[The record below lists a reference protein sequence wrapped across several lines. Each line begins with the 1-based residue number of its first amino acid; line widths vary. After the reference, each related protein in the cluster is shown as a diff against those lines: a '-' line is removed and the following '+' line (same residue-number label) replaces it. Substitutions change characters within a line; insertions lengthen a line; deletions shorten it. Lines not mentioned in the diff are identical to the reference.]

1 MNSDVEEM
9 SESLVRIFE
18 NVLLTEEKSLS
29 RGYFS
34 DLSLAEMHTLTAIG
48 PYEARTMSQT
58 AQTLGI
64 TTGTLTVSIDR
75 LVRKGYV
82 DRRRDDRDKR
92 VVRISLTRNGKLAC
106 RMHSKFH
113 RVLAK
118 RILEPYPQEER
129 DKLLVLA
136 KDIDLHIEQ
145 LLARYEGSEEEN
157 TIRKTASEIATDDS
171 KASKEA
177 DKTADKTADKEVKAN
192 NNKANKIIVKKE
204 TQDG

>member
-1 MNSDVEEM
+1 MHSDVEEM

-18 NVLLTEEKSLS
+18 NVLLTEGKSLS
-29 RGYFS
+29 QGYFS

-48 PYEARTMSQT
+48 PYEAKTMSQT
-58 AQTLGI
+58 AQKLGI

-92 VVRISLTRNGKLAC
+92 IVRISLTRNGKLAC

-118 RILEPYPQEER
+118 RILESYGDDDRKTLVGLVKEIDVKIEG
-129 DKLLVLA
+129 LLL
-136 KDIDLHIEQ
+136 
-145 LLARYEGSEEEN
+145 RYEGNEEKS
-157 TIRKTASEIATDDS
+157 TIRRTAREIVDETD
-171 KASKEA
+171 
-177 DKTADKTADKEVKAN
+177 
-192 NNKANKIIVKKE
+192 NNKIDK
-204 TQDG
+204 

>member
-1 MNSDVEEM
+1 MNSGVEEM

-48 PYEARTMSQT
+48 PYEAKTMSQT
-58 AQTLGI
+58 AQALGI

-75 LVRKGYV
+75 LVKKGYV

-92 VVRISLTRNGKLAC
+92 VVRISLTRTGKLAC

-118 RILEPYPQEER
+118 RILEPYGEEDQDR
-129 DKLLVLA
+129 LLVLVKA
-136 KDIDLHIEQ
+136 IDKHVED
-145 LLARYEGSEEEN
+145 LLARYEGSDEK
-157 TIRKTASEIATDDS
+157 TVIRETAKEIAHIDS
-171 KASKEA
+171 KNSKNS
-177 DKTADKTADKEVKAN
+177 AN
-192 NNKANKIIVKKE
+192 NSKKE

>member
-9 SESLVRIFE
+9 SDSLVRIFE

-48 PYEARTMSQT
+48 PYEAKNMSQT
-58 AQTLGI
+58 AQLLGI

-92 VVRISLTRNGKLAC
+92 IVRISLTREGKLAC

-118 RILEPYPQEER
+118 RILEPYGTDDR
-129 DKLLVLA
+129 DRLLTLVKA
-136 KDIDLHIEQ
+136 IDKHVEG
-145 LLARYEGSEEEN
+145 LLQRYEGTEEEN
-157 TIRKTASEIATDDS
+157 SIRKTARQIVIETDD
-171 KASKEA
+171 
-177 DKTADKTADKEVKAN
+177 
-192 NNKANKIIVKKE
+192 KIKKKE
-204 TQDG
+204 TEDNG

>member
-34 DLSLAEMHTLTAIG
+34 DLSIAEMHTLTAIG
-48 PYEARTMSQT
+48 PYVARTMSQT
-58 AQTLGI
+58 AQSLGI

-75 LVRKGYV
+75 LVKKGYV

-92 VVRISLTRNGKLAC
+92 IVRISLTRNGKLAC

-118 RILEPYPQEER
+118 RILEPYSEEDR
-129 DKLLVLA
+129 TRLLVMVKAVDEHVENLLA
-136 KDIDLHIEQ
+136 K
-145 LLARYEGSEEEN
+145 YEGIEEEN
-157 TIRKTASEIATDDS
+157 KIRKTAKEIADTNTIN
-171 KASKEA
+171 E
-177 DKTADKTADKEVKAN
+177 
-192 NNKANKIIVKKE
+192 
-204 TQDG
+204 

>member
-1 MNSDVEEM
+1 MISDVEEM
-9 SESLVRIFE
+9 SDSLVRIFE

-48 PYEARTMSQT
+48 PYEAKTMSQT
-58 AQTLGI
+58 AQLLGI

-75 LVRKGYV
+75 LVKKGYV

-92 VVRISLTRNGKLAC
+92 IVRISLTREGKLAC

-118 RILEPYPQEER
+118 RILEPYGREDRDRLLTLVKAIDSHVEE
-129 DKLLVLA
+129 LLL
-136 KDIDLHIEQ
+136 
-145 LLARYEGSEEEN
+145 RYEGTEEE
-157 TIRKTASEIATDDS
+157 TSIRKTARQIVIETN
-171 KASKEA
+171 
-177 DKTADKTADKEVKAN
+177 DKN
-192 NNKANKIIVKKE
+192 NIKE
-204 TQDG
+204 TEDNG

>member
-1 MNSDVEEM
+1 MNPDVEAM

-58 AQTLGI
+58 AQSLGI

-75 LVRKGYV
+75 LVKKGYV
-82 DRRRDDRDKR
+82 DRRRDERDKR
-92 VVRISLTRNGKLAC
+92 IVRISLTRNGKLAC

-118 RILEPYPQEER
+118 RILEPYSDEER
-129 DKLLVLA
+129 AKLLSMV
-136 KDIDLHIEQ
+136 KEIDAQIEDT
-145 LLARYEGSEEEN
+145 LIRYDGSEEE
-157 TIRKTASEIATDDS
+157 TSIREKAREIVVETDKNMKS
-171 KASKEA
+171 
-177 DKTADKTADKEVKAN
+177 
-192 NNKANKIIVKKE
+192 KKE
-204 TQDG
+204 KDNG

>member
-1 MNSDVEEM
+1 MSSDVEEM

-29 RGYFS
+29 LGYFS
-34 DLSLAEMHTLTAIG
+34 DLSIAEMHTLTAIG
-48 PYEARTMSQT
+48 PYEAKTMSQT
-58 AQTLGI
+58 AQALGI

-92 VVRISLTRNGKLAC
+92 IVRISLTRNGKLAC

-118 RILEPYPQEER
+118 WILEPYDEEKR
-129 DKLLVLA
+129 NDLLVMVKA
-136 KDIDLHIEQ
+136 IDVHVAD
-145 LLARYEGSEEEN
+145 LLARYEGSEEEAK
-157 TIRKTASEIATDDS
+157 IRKTAKEIADTKNIDS
-171 KASKEA
+171 KEKE
-177 DKTADKTADKEVKAN
+177 N
-192 NNKANKIIVKKE
+192 NN
-204 TQDG
+204 G

>member
-1 MNSDVEEM
+1 MNPEVNSEVEEM

-29 RGYFS
+29 KGYFS

-48 PYEARTMSQT
+48 PYEAKTMSQT
-58 AQTLGI
+58 AQILGI

-75 LVRKGYV
+75 LVKKGYV

-92 VVRISLTRNGKLAC
+92 IVRISLTRNGKLAC

-118 RILEPYPQEER
+118 RILEPYGDDDR
-129 DKLLVLA
+129 TRLLELVKA
-136 KDIDLHIEQ
+136 IDVKIEG
-145 LLARYEGSEEEN
+145 LLDRYEGSEEKSS
-157 TIRKTASEIATDDS
+157 IRRTARD
-171 KASKEA
+171 
-177 DKTADKTADKEVKAN
+177 
-192 NNKANKIIVKKE
+192 IVIETNIDKKE

>member
-48 PYEARTMSQT
+48 PYEAKTMSQT

-82 DRRRDDRDKR
+82 DRRRDDKDKR
-92 VVRISLTRNGKLAC
+92 IVRISLTRNGKLAC

-118 RILEPYPQEER
+118 RILEPYSEEESAN
-129 DKLLVLA
+129 LLVMVKA
-136 KDIDLHIEQ
+136 IDKHIED
-145 LLARYEGSEEEN
+145 LLARYEGSDEKK
-157 TIRKTASEIATDDS
+157 TIRETAKEIADTG
-171 KASKEA
+171 
-177 DKTADKTADKEVKAN
+177 KTKD
-192 NNKANKIIVKKE
+192 KKE
-204 TQDG
+204 T

>member
-1 MNSDVEEM
+1 MHSDIEEM

-48 PYEARTMSQT
+48 PYEAKTMSQT
-58 AQTLGI
+58 AQSLGI

-75 LVRKGYV
+75 LVKKGYV
-82 DRRRDDRDKR
+82 IRRRDDRDKR
-92 VVRISLTRNGKLAC
+92 IVRISLTKNGKLAC

-118 RILEPYPQEER
+118 RILEPYGEEDR
-129 DKLLVLA
+129 DKLLVLV
-136 KDIDLHIEQ
+136 KQIDVHVAE
-145 LLARYEGSEEEN
+145 LLARYEGAEAEEK
-157 TIRKTASEIATDDS
+157 IRSTAKEIAD
-171 KASKEA
+171 
-177 DKTADKTADKEVKAN
+177 N
-192 NNKANKIIVKKE
+192 NNLKDKKE
-204 TQDG
+204 N

>member
-48 PYEARTMSQT
+48 PYEAKTMSQT
-58 AQTLGI
+58 AQLLGI

-75 LVRKGYV
+75 LVKKGYV

-92 VVRISLTRNGKLAC
+92 IVRISLTREGKLAC

-118 RILEPYPQEER
+118 RILEPYGADDR
-129 DKLLVLA
+129 DRLLTLVKA
-136 KDIDLHIEQ
+136 IDKHVED
-145 LLARYEGSEEEN
+145 LLLRYEGTDEEN
-157 TIRKTASEIATDDS
+157 SIRKTARQIVIETN
-171 KASKEA
+171 
-177 DKTADKTADKEVKAN
+177 DKIK
-192 NNKANKIIVKKE
+192 KKE
-204 TQDG
+204 TEDNG

>member
-34 DLSLAEMHTLTAIG
+34 DLSIAEMHTLTAIG

-58 AQTLGI
+58 AQSLGI

-75 LVRKGYV
+75 LVKKGYV

-92 VVRISLTRNGKLAC
+92 IVRISLTRNGKLAC

-118 RILEPYPQEER
+118 RILEPYSEEDR
-129 DKLLVLA
+129 TRLLVMVKAVDEHVENLLA
-136 KDIDLHIEQ
+136 K
-145 LLARYEGSEEEN
+145 YEGTEEEN
-157 TIRKTASEIATDDS
+157 KIRKTAKEIADTNTIN
-171 KASKEA
+171 E
-177 DKTADKTADKEVKAN
+177 
-192 NNKANKIIVKKE
+192 
-204 TQDG
+204 

>member
-1 MNSDVEEM
+1 MSSDVEEM
-9 SESLVRIFE
+9 SLSLVRIFE

-29 RGYFS
+29 KGYFS

-75 LVRKGYV
+75 LVKKGYV

-92 VVRISLTRNGKLAC
+92 IVRISLTREGKLAC

-118 RILEPYPQEER
+118 RILEPYGDEDR
-129 DKLLVLA
+129 DKLLTLV
-136 KDIDLHIEQ
+136 KDIDVKIED
-145 LLARYEGSEEEN
+145 LLLRYEGLDEKAS
-157 TIRKTASEIATDDS
+157 IRKTARD
-171 KASKEA
+171 
-177 DKTADKTADKEVKAN
+177 
-192 NNKANKIIVKKE
+192 IVDE
-204 TQDG
+204 TNGNTTNG